1 MRYNNHRFD
10 DFLLHF
16 VSWKEMV
23 TIVRKIIEQFCGLQN
38 KSNLY
43 SDNKTLMILYSA
55 FTLFFVIITTLLE
68 SYKTQNTFL
77 LMFCF
82 PFVVS
87 VLIFALWLRKS
98 KQRTS
103 YEQYFVFQ
111 GTVTL
116 AISFIWLF
124 LSFFN
129 IYSKRLGFS
138 WFYICG
144 LSFGLAFTLFFSFL
158 RAIKWK
164 RYITGKTNEYNQSF
178 NIRIVSISIFLLL
191 ICSSFLKKIDKS
203 VLYKMLIGGL
213 FVLFFIFLTIALNM
227 FVNYHIVKKYYRQYD
242 MIDIQ

>member
-1 MRYNNHRFD
+1 M
-10 DFLLHF
+10 
-16 VSWKEMV
+16 
-23 TIVRKIIEQFCGLQN
+23 
-38 KSNLY
+38 
-43 SDNKTLMILYSA
+43 MILYSA

-82 PFVVS
+82 PFAVS

-144 LSFGLAFTLFFSFL
+144 LFFGLAFTLFFSFL

-164 RYITGKTNEYNQSF
+164 RYITGKTKEFNQSF